1 MIEESTHVFGSE
13 DRLVGVA
20 TRLSGGRAKLGVVL
34 INAGVIH
41 RVGPHRSAVKLAR
54 ALAPLGVTVLRFDLS
69 GVGDSRLSTRA
80 APYHEQAVEDV
91 RDAMDLLRAEFGLQ
105 RFVLF
110 GICSG
115 AVHACSTALADDRV
129 AGVVMFDGYAYPNW
143 KTPLAT
149 AWQMARVLP
158 PGQLF
163 GKAVRQVR
171 KVVDRLSGGAA
182 PVASAL
188 TVDAPSGTAAGPAAS
203 APAPVKVASP
213 NPPPARPS
221 AEARNGPT
229 DGGATLSQQQFR
241 TTMQTLIARGV
252 QVYLIYSGSVR
263 ELYSY
268 ANQLRDTF
276 GRNSFLRHIRHDFF
290 PTVDHTLTTLD
301 GQRQIERA
309 MRHWVATRMLGE
321 AEPAP
326 TPETDTRPTAYFNDR
341 TSTG

>member
-1 MIEESTHVFGSE
+1 MIEETTHVFGG
-13 DRLVGVA
+13 DGRLVGIS
-20 TRLSGGRAKLGVVL
+20 TRLSGSRPKLGVVL

-69 GVGDSRLSTRA
+69 GIGDARSSTGDLSH
-80 APYHEQAVEDV
+80 HEQAVEDV
-91 RDAMDLLRAEFGLQ
+91 RDALDMMRAEFGLQ

-129 AGVVMFDGYAYPNW
+129 AGVVLFDGYAFPTW

-149 AWQMARVLP
+149 AWHMARVLP
-158 PGQLF
+158 PRQLLTKAARQLRKLLNRLPATGGTKAGQ
-163 GKAVRQVR
+163 
-171 KVVDRLSGGAA
+171 
-182 PVASAL
+182 
-188 TVDAPSGTAAGPAAS
+188 
-203 APAPVKVASP
+203 PAPEV
-213 NPPPARPS
+213 
-221 AEARNGPT
+221 RNDPT
-229 DGGATLSQQQFR
+229 DGGPTLTQQQFR
-241 TTMQTLIARGV
+241 SVMQTLIARGV
-252 QVYLIYSGSVR
+252 QVYIIYSGSIR

-268 ANQLRDTF
+268 THQLRDNF
-276 GRNSFLRHIRHDFF
+276 GRNSFLRHIRYGFF
-290 PTVDHTLTTLD
+290 PQVDHTLTTLE

-326 TPETDTRPTAYFNDR
+326 LPETDTRPTAYFNDR
-341 TSTG
+341 RSAG

>member
-1 MIEESTHVFGSE
+1 MIEESTHVFGSDE
-13 DRLVGVA
+13 RLVGIV
-20 TRLSGGRAKLGVVL
+20 TRLSASRPKLGVVL

-69 GVGDSRLSTRA
+69 GLGDSRMSTGA
-80 APYHEQAVEDV
+80 LPYQEQAVEDV
-91 RDAMDLLRAEFGLQ
+91 RDALDLMRAEFGLQ

-129 AGVVMFDGYAYPNW
+129 AGVVLFDGYAFPTW
-143 KTPLAT
+143 KTSLAT
-149 AWQMARVLP
+149 ALQMARTLP
-158 PGQLF
+158 PQQLL
-163 GKAVRQVR
+163 GKAMRQVR
-171 KVVDRLSGGAA
+171 KWLDTLPASPLTPAA
-182 PVASAL
+182 PESPVAP
-188 TVDAPSGTAAGPAAS
+188 PSPAGPAGPAAAAGPADTGMALTK
-203 APAPVKVASP
+203 P
-213 NPPPARPS
+213 
-221 AEARNGPT
+221 
-229 DGGATLSQQQFR
+229 QFR
-241 TTMQTLIARGV
+241 SAMQTLIARGV
-252 QVYLIYSGSVR
+252 QVFIIYSGSIR

-268 ANQLRDTF
+268 HHQLRDNF
-276 GRNSFLRHIRHDFF
+276 GRNSFLRHIRYDFF
-290 PTVDHTLTTLD
+290 PQVDHTLTTLD

-326 TPETDTRPTAYFNDR
+326 APDTDTRPTAYFNDR

>member
-1 MIEESTHVFGSE
+1 MIEESTHVFGSD
-13 DRLVGVA
+13 DRLVGIA
-20 TRLSGGRAKLGVVL
+20 TRLSASRPKLGVVL

-69 GVGDSRLSTRA
+69 GIGDSRLSTRA
-80 APYHEQAVEDV
+80 MPYHEQAVEDV
-91 RDAMDLLRAEFGLQ
+91 RDALDMMRAEFGLQ

-129 AGVVMFDGYAYPNW
+129 AGVVLFDGYAFPTW

-149 AWQMARVLP
+149 AWQMARLLP
-158 PGQLF
+158 PGQLL
-163 GKAVRQVR
+163 GKALRQARKRLGQLLDHVPGSAAVPAGVATASATGSAALAAATPRSPAEVRN
-171 KVVDRLSGGAA
+171 DAGDGG
-182 PVASAL
+182 SAL
-188 TVDAPSGTAAGPAAS
+188 T
-203 APAPVKVASP
+203 
-213 NPPPARPS
+213 
-221 AEARNGPT
+221 
-229 DGGATLSQQQFR
+229 QQQFR
-241 TTMQTLIARGV
+241 SVMQTLIARGV
-252 QVYLIYSGSVR
+252 QVFIIYSGSIR

-268 ANQLRDTF
+268 PNQLRDNF
-276 GRNSFLRHIRHDFF
+276 GRNSFLRHIRYEFF
-290 PTVDHTLTTLD
+290 PQVDHTLTTLD

-326 TPETDTRPTAYFNDR
+326 LPETDTRPTAYFNDR